1 MNDKDEEDYIC
12 GRNAILAYLEANSKQ
27 TISEGESEQK
37 NGELDKIFL
46 TQSARPDKRI
56 DLIRTLARE
65 QKVPIIVSNNQQLE
79 RLVGSESRHQG
90 IVARLSHGKSLTL
103 DEFLQSLSESD
114 RGKEKNKL
122 LVIVDG
128 IQDPHNLGAIIR
140 VGHAAGAKGL
150 ITTFRRAVG
159 TTAAVARASAGALAR
174 LPVIK
179 VQNLV
184 STIEELKKHG
194 FWIAGLDAAGT
205 TSLFKQDLNL
215 NLAVVIGGEGSGL
228 GRLVTRHCDF
238 LLNIPMSPECESL
251 NAAVAAGIVFY
262 EYVRQNSVQINAESN
277 KS

>member
-1 MNDKDEEDYIC
+1 MNDKEEDYIC

-27 TISEGESEQK
+27 TTSGSESEQTG
-37 NGELDKIFL
+37 GELDKIFL

-56 DLIRTLARE
+56 ELIKTLARE

-103 DEFLQSLSESD
+103 SEFLQSLNKKASATD
-114 RGKEKNKL
+114 EKKL

-140 VGHAAGAKGL
+140 VAHAAGAKGL

-174 LPVIK
+174 LPVVK

-184 STIEELKKHG
+184 SAIEELKKHG

-215 NLAVVIGGEGSGL
+215 NLAVVIGGEGTGL
-228 GRLVTRHCDF
+228 GRLVTQHCDF
-238 LLNIPMSPECESL
+238 LLNIPMSPDCESL

-262 EYVRQNSVQINAESN
+262 EYVRQNSAKIGSASH
-277 KS
+277 